1 MSLIS
6 LKLKNVATRKFKITY
21 LVCTLFLL
29 NSAGPAKVKQRAHSG
44 WSALER
50 GPARKG
56 LLCPPH
62 RPHYEVHLGLGA
74 SAELI

>member
-1 MSLIS
+1 MSLVS
-6 LKLKNVATRKFKITY
+6 LKLKDVATRKFKITY
-21 LVCTLFLL
+21 LVCTIFLL
-29 NSAGPAKVKQRAHSG
+29 NSTGPAKVKQRAHPG

-56 LLCPPH
+56 LLRPPH